1 MSTDAAA
8 AAARHERM
16 LTLDD
21 IADLRAYERERQEFR
36 ARIIALKKQRRV
48 HVGTLQTLVFENRD
62 TIRFQIQ
69 EMARVEKIFTDE
81 AVQHELDTYNPLVSR
96 PGMLCAT
103 LFIELT
109 SDEQLREW
117 LPKLAGVERRYELHL
132 GEGADREVIAG
143 RLDRDHEQTLTRDEM
158 TASVHYLWWPL
169 TPEQTDRLAAGPAT
183 VVCTHPAYLEEAELS
198 DLTRASLVAD
208 LR

>member
-1 MSTDAAA
+1 MTTVTS
-8 AAARHERM
+8 HE
-16 LTLDD
+16 LTIDD

-36 ARIIALKKQRRV
+36 AKVIALKKPRRV
-48 HVGTLQTLVFENRD
+48 HLGTIQTLVFENRD

-81 AVQHELDTYNPLVSR
+81 GILHELATYNPLISR
-96 PGMLCAT
+96 PGKLSAT

-117 LPKLAGVERRYELHL
+117 LPKLAGVERCFELHV
-132 GEGADREVIAG
+132 GEGEDLEIIPAH
-143 RLDRDHEQTLTRDEM
+143 LDAAHEGQLTRDEM

-169 TPEQTDRLAAGPAT
+169 DAAQTDKLAAGPAS
-183 VVCTHPAYLEEAELS
+183 VVCTHPAYLEQA
-198 DLTRASLVAD
+198 DLADSTRASLVAD

>member
-1 MSTDAAA
+1 MSTLINP
-8 AAARHERM
+8 E

-21 IADLRAYERERQEFR
+21 IADLRAYERERQAFR
-36 ARIIALKKQRRV
+36 AHVIELKKPRRV
-48 HVGTLQTLVFENRD
+48 HLGTIQTLVFENRD

-81 AVQHELDTYNPLVSR
+81 GILHELATYNPLISR
-96 PGMLCAT
+96 PGKLSAT

-109 SDEQLREW
+109 SDEQMREW
-117 LPKLAGVERRYELHL
+117 LPKLAGVERCFELHL
-132 GEGADREVIAG
+132 GEGDDAEVIPAQ
-143 RLDRDHEQTLTRDEM
+143 LDADHEDQLTRDEM

-169 TPEQTDRLAAGPAT
+169 TPAQTDRLEAGPARI
-183 VVCTHPAYLEEAELS
+183 VCTHLDYLEEADLS
-198 DLTRASLVAD
+198 DRTRASLVAD

>member
-1 MSTDAAA
+1 MSTVAG
-8 AAARHERM
+8 RE

-48 HVGTLQTLVFENRD
+48 HIGTIMTLVFENRD

-69 EMARVEKIFTDE
+69 EMARVEKLFTDE
-81 AVQHELDTYNPLVSR
+81 AILHELATYNPLVSR
-96 PGMLCAT
+96 PGRLAAT

-117 LPKLAGVERRYELHL
+117 LPKLAGVERCFELHL
-132 GEGADREVIAG
+132 GSGDDAEVVPAVLDGA
-143 RLDRDHEQTLTRDEM
+143 HEETLTRDEM
-158 TASVHYLWWPL
+158 TASVHYFSWPL
-169 TPEQTDRLAAGPAT
+169 TDAQTEKLAQGPAT
-183 VVCTHPAYLEEAELS
+183 LVCTHRAYLEEAELS
-198 DLTRASLVAD
+198 DTTRASLVGD

>member
-1 MSTDAAA
+1 MSGDATD
-8 AAARHERM
+8 RHE

-21 IADLRAYERERQEFR
+21 ISDLRAYERERSEFR
-36 ARIIALKKQRRV
+36 SRIIELKKRRRV

-62 TIRFQIQ
+62 TVRFQVQ
-69 EMARVEKIFTDE
+69 EIARVEKIISDE
-81 AVQHELDTYNPLVSR
+81 GIATELRIYNPLISR
-96 PGMLCAT
+96 PGKLSAT

-117 LPKLAGVERRYELHL
+117 KPKLAGVERSYELHL
-132 GEGADREVIAG
+132 GVGDDLEVIPAQ
-143 RLDRDHEQTLTRDEM
+143 LDQAHEETLTREEI

-169 TPEQTDRLAAGPAT
+169 TPEHTEKLEPGPAS
-183 VVCTHPAYLEEAELS
+183 VVCTHPNYQESAQLSEA
-198 DLTRASLVAD
+198 TRASLVAD

>member
-1 MSTDAAA
+1 MTTVTS
-8 AAARHERM
+8 HE
-16 LTLDD
+16 LTIDD

-36 ARIIALKKQRRV
+36 AKVIALKKPRRV
-48 HVGTLQTLVFENRD
+48 HLGTIQTLVFENRD

-81 AVQHELDTYNPLVSR
+81 GILHELATYNPLISR
-96 PGMLCAT
+96 PGKLSAT

-117 LPKLAGVERRYELHL
+117 LPKLAGVERCFELHV
-132 GEGADREVIAG
+132 GEGEDLEIIPA
-143 RLDRDHEQTLTRDEM
+143 RDEM

-169 TPEQTDRLAAGPAT
+169 DAAQTDKLAAGPAS
-183 VVCTHPAYLEEAELS
+183 VVCTHPAYLEQA
-198 DLTRASLVAD
+198 DLADSTRASLVAD